1 MSNPLDVTYVDLV
14 GPPVSAAWLNAV
26 GAASRHAIDPS
37 VVAEFT
43 ATAGQT
49 VFSVPTG
56 PSNLVFIDG
65 VFQNPGASYTWSGT
79 TLTFSQGLHLNAQV
93 TVL

>member
-26 GAASRHAIDPS
+26 TAGVKKSGNPLS
-37 VVAEFT
+37 PTTFS

-49 VFSVPTG
+49 VFTTPNP
-56 PSNLVFIDG
+56 PSGFVFVDG
-65 VFQNPGASYTWSGT
+65 VYQNPNSSYTWSGT